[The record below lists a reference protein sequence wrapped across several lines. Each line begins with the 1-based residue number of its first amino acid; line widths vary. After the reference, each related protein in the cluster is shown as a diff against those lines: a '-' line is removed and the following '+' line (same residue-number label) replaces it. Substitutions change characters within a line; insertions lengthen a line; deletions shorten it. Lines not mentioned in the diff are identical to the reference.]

1 MNRMRV
7 SNAVSDGNKYTL
19 RIVSDEYPENDAVSV
34 PPTLE
39 DVCIY
44 YFGED
49 VYKRQFPDLTP
60 KRLLIT
66 S

>member
-44 YFGED
+44 YFGD
-49 VYKRQFPDLTP
+49 M
-60 KRLLIT
+60 
-66 S
+66 

>member
-1 MNRMRV
+1 MRV

-44 YFGED
+44 YFGD
-49 VYKRQFPDLTP
+49 M
-60 KRLLIT
+60 
-66 S
+66 